1 VARRKKKDFP
11 AGSVRMIKRY
21 GNRKLY
27 DTHQS
32 RYVTLEEIS
41 QMIRQGQDIKVIDNK
56 TQEDLTNVTFTQI
69 MLEQEKSKRNLLPRS
84 LLRNLIE
91 QSGGSLSEW
100 LQKGRESFATMK
112 TEAEE
117 QLTRLLEKGIETR
130 EEGASL
136 LKEWMMGPQK
146 SIDLLQKKIDERIRF
161 LFFHLSGLEDLER
174 QIQELEQKADRLE
187 KRLSD
192 S

>member
-1 VARRKKKDFP
+1 MARRKKKDFP

-41 QMIRQGQDIKVIDNK
+41 QMIRQGQDIKVIENK

-91 QSGGSLSEW
+91 QSGGSLFEW

-174 QIQELEQKADRLE
+174 QIQELEQKVDRLE

>member
-1 VARRKKKDFP
+1 MARRKKKDFP

-84 LLRNLIE
+84 VLRNLIE

-117 QLTRLLEKGIETR
+117 QLIRLLEKGIETR

-174 QIQELEQKADRLE
+174 QIQELEQKVDRLE

>member
-1 VARRKKKDFP
+1 MARRKKKDFP
-11 AGSVRMIKRY
+11 AGSVRIIKRY

-117 QLTRLLEKGIETR
+117 QLIRLLEKGIETR

-174 QIQELEQKADRLE
+174 QIQELEQKVDRLE

>member
-117 QLTRLLEKGIETR
+117 QLIRLLEKGIETR

-174 QIQELEQKADRLE
+174 QIQELEQKVDRLE

>member
-1 VARRKKKDFP
+1 MARCKKKDFP
-11 AGSVRMIKRY
+11 AGSVRIIKRY

-130 EEGASL
+130 EEGATL

-174 QIQELEQKADRLE
+174 QIQELEQKVDRLE

>member
-1 VARRKKKDFP
+1 MARRKKKDFP

-100 LQKGRESFATMK
+100 LQKGRESFTTMK

-117 QLTRLLEKGIETR
+117 QLIRLLEKGIETR

-174 QIQELEQKADRLE
+174 QIQELEQKVDRLE

>member
-41 QMIRQGQDIKVIDNK
+41 QMIRQGQDIKVIENK

-84 LLRNLIE
+84 VLRNLIE

-117 QLTRLLEKGIETR
+117 QLIRLLEKGIETR

-174 QIQELEQKADRLE
+174 QIQELEQKVDRLE

>member
-174 QIQELEQKADRLE
+174 QIQELEQKVDRLE

>member
-11 AGSVRMIKRY
+11 AGSVRIIKRY

-174 QIQELEQKADRLE
+174 QIQELEQKVDRLE

>member
-1 VARRKKKDFP
+1 MARRKKKDFP

-174 QIQELEQKADRLE
+174 QIQELEQKVDRLE

>member
-1 VARRKKKDFP
+1 MARRKKKDFP

-41 QMIRQGQDIKVIDNK
+41 QMIRQGQDIKVIENK

-84 LLRNLIE
+84 VLRNLIE

-117 QLTRLLEKGIETR
+117 QLIRLLEKGIETR

-174 QIQELEQKADRLE
+174 QIQELEQKVDRLE

>member
-1 VARRKKKDFP
+1 MARRKKKDFP
-11 AGSVRMIKRY
+11 AGSVRIIKRY

-174 QIQELEQKADRLE
+174 QIQELEQKVDRLE

>member
-1 VARRKKKDFP
+1 MARRKKKDFP

-117 QLTRLLEKGIETR
+117 QLIRLLEKGIETR

-174 QIQELEQKADRLE
+174 QIQELEQKVDRLE